1 MNEKKENIDTEK
13 PKDNTP
19 IEDAFFDEMN
29 KNSEKKQI
37 NNKFSN
43 YNPAPKIESF
53 LELKDLVEKNTEE
66 LINYFNQINI
76 NGYNR
81 LVKNMSDEEIFDLIK
96 ILRKIIENESKEAL
110 NIIYNFIEKTSLF
123 KIYIN
128 QFIQDS
134 NNCSIQCLY
143 FINDYLIFYYK

>member
-1 MNEKKENIDTEK
+1 
-13 PKDNTP
+13 
-19 IEDAFFDEMN
+19 MN

-37 NNKFSN
+37 INKFSN

-53 LELKDLVEKNTEE
+53 LELKILVEKNTEE

-110 NIIYNFIEKTSLF
+110 KIIDNFIEKTR
-123 KIYIN
+123 KIRRRI
-128 QFIQDS
+128 
-134 NNCSIQCLY
+134 
-143 FINDYLIFYYK
+143 KK